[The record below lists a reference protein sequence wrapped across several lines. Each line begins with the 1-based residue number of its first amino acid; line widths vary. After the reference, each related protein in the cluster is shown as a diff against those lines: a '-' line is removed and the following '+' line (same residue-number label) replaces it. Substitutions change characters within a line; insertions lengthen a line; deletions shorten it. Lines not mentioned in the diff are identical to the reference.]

1 MEDLTLLFIFRF
13 QCYSMKRVFDTVY
26 SRSLHQRYYYWS
38 SPILYINLLYKMGQ
52 DFLDIYY
59 NIFTLRM
66 LLIFGCFL
74 DNSTLKLY
82 IFLSID
88 DLLIW
93 YVCIEGNLIFGPI
106 LHTISTFFIL
116 YIFLYSL
123 ERERGWYDMFI
134 LRMEQKQVQCK
145 SELLSAWNR
154 VFHFT
159 SFLDNGCYMKQRQ
172 LSI

>member
-1 MEDLTLLFIFRF
+1 MR
-13 QCYSMKRVFDTVY
+13 
-26 SRSLHQRYYYWS
+26 
-38 SPILYINLLYKMGQ
+38 
-52 DFLDIYY
+52 
-59 NIFTLRM
+59 
-66 LLIFGCFL
+66 CFF

-88 DLLIW
+88 DSLIW
-93 YVCIEGNLIFGPI
+93 YVCIEGNLLFGLI
-106 LHTISTFFIL
+106 LRTISPLFIL

-159 SFLDNGCYMKQRQ
+159 SFLDNGCYIKQGQTVHITATERKRQ
-172 LSI
+172 RGNQAHGYPYTDIETKKHTQKKR